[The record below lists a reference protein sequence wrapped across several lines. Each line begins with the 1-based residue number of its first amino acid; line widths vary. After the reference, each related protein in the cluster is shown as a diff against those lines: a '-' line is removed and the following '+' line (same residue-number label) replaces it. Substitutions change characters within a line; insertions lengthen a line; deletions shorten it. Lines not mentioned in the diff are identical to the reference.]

1 MQGRPFVKD
10 VYIRRCAVTRNP
22 AAANYFKKNKN
33 KNKNRETYICMT
45 RALLFVRQFLSLA
58 PSNFAITTLPEALG
72 PRRLPLSESSYD
84 ILIFWD
90 SHGYVTNQ
98 MFFPVYIF
106 SIHLICKQAK
116 DTRAEAIFIFL
127 FLFYKL

>member
-10 VYIRRCAVTRNP
+10 VYLRRRAVLGTQLLP
-22 AAANYFKKNKN
+22 ITLKKK
-33 KNKNRETYICMT
+33 KNRETYICMT

-72 PRRLPLSESSYD
+72 PRRLPLSEPSYD

-98 MFFPVYIF
+98 MFFLFIYF
-106 SIHLICKQAK
+106 RSI
-116 DTRAEAIFIFL
+116 
-127 FLFYKL
+127 